1 MDESIELRQL
11 IEVILRGKWFIAG
24 ITLVAMLVSGVV
36 SFFVL
41 EPTYQAQTTL
51 LVSLPQR
58 KQEVNGSGL
67 TSLLEGMSATPYTS
81 LETLRRQVTSAA
93 VLSQV
98 AERLNLGLAPEQLAR
113 KVTAQVPKDTTLL
126 EIAVKDSDPQ
136 MAATIANTLVE
147 VFVAHVDKLAK
158 GQIQLTSR
166 FLEEQLA
173 AEQAKLEQATAE
185 LKAFLQQPRG
195 TDELERELNAKLS
208 LITQYES
215 QKVQL
220 QVELDALRAELAQA
234 EELLN
239 TLPPKLTTTRVVADD
254 PVLHQLAAERA
265 NDAAA
270 VAGLRMESEQMNVA
284 WVEASKLVALKRVD
298 LARLEAQLATLDDVI
313 ASTRRELESLRT
325 ELVDKQTIEQQ
336 LQYRV
341 ELSNSAIRTLQQKYH
356 ESSIS
361 EAAQIAETSVAVVS
375 PALVPS
381 EPVAPRKAMN
391 VALATVLGLMV
402 GVGYV
407 LFADYWRASGNAS
420 TTGVSQRA

>member
-1 MDESIELRQL
+1 M
-11 IEVILRGKWFIAG
+11 
-24 ITLVAMLVSGVV
+24 
-36 SFFVL
+36 
-41 EPTYQAQTTL
+41 
-51 LVSLPQR
+51 
-58 KQEVNGSGL
+58 
-67 TSLLEGMSATPYTS
+67 
-81 LETLRRQVTSAA
+81 
-93 VLSQV
+93 
-98 AERLNLGLAPEQLAR
+98 
-113 KVTAQVPKDTTLL
+113 
-126 EIAVKDSDPQ
+126 
-136 MAATIANTLVE
+136 
-147 VFVAHVDKLAK
+147 
-158 GQIQLTSR
+158 
-166 FLEEQLA
+166 
-173 AEQAKLEQATAE
+173 
-185 LKAFLQQPRG
+185 
-195 TDELERELNAKLS
+195 
-208 LITQYES
+208 
-215 QKVQL
+215 QL

-298 LARLEAQLATLDDVI
+298 LARLEGQLATLDDVI

-361 EAAQIAETSVAVVS
+361 EAARIAETSVAVVS

-381 EPVAPRKAMN
+381 EPVAPHRVINLA
-391 VALATVLGLMV
+391 VATVLGLMV

-407 LFADYWRASGNAS
+407 LFADLWRSTPAVSTAS
-420 TTGVSQRA
+420 SQRV